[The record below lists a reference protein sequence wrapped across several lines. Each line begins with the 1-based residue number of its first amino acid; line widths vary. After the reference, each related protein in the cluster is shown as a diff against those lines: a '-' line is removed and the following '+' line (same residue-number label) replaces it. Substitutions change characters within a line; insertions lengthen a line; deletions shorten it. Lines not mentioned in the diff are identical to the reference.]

1 METSLKLYAYVLE
14 CVENKYYVG
23 IAYNLEKRILQHIL
37 SGKRSA
43 IFTKIYKPIKCIAT
57 YDLNTE
63 SKDEAELFENLLT
76 VHYAKKYGYENV
88 AGGKF
93 CVRDMLQR
101 RRSIEKF
108 VELDEILI
116 QKKKYKISE
125 INLFQKITEIEFE
138 LKDEKLL
145 KNKIELNN
153 FEPYD
158 FYLIS
163 NLTTHIQPL
172 KKRLLIILS
181 LIYKTKVGR
190 MVKIKMSCIHRSS
203 MTISIP
209 TKRKNK
215 FVEYPI
221 QQELLA
227 SIEEYYRNE
236 NDKPIDYLFPSKWD
250 KQQRMGITD
259 EYSIIEE
266 IEKKIPNKLI
276 LGNITENKI

>member
-1 METSLKLYAYVLE
+1 MKLYAYVLE
-14 CVENKYYVG
+14 CVESKYYIG
-23 IAYNLEKRILQHIL
+23 IAYNLEKRILQHF
-37 SGKRSA
+37 SGAKRSA
-43 IFTKIYKPIKCIAT
+43 IFTKIYQPIKCVAT
-57 YDLNTE
+57 YDLNTK
-63 SKDEAELFENLLT
+63 SKDEAELLENLLT
-76 VHYAKKYGYENV
+76 IYYAKKYGYENV
-88 AGGKF
+88 AGGNF

-101 RRSIEKF
+101 KRSIENCIKS
-108 VELDEILI
+108 DEIFI

-125 INLFQKITEIEFE
+125 INLFQKITEIELE
-138 LKDEKLL
+138 LKDETLL
-145 KNKIELNN
+145 KNKIESNI

-158 FYLIS
+158 FNFIS

-172 KKRLLIILS
+172 KKRLLIIFS

-190 MVKIKMSCIHRSS
+190 MAKIKMSCIHRSS

-215 FVEYPI
+215 FIEYPI

-227 SIEEYYRNE
+227 LIEEYYRNE

-266 IEKKIPNKLI
+266 IKKSFL
-276 LGNITENKI
+276 LV

>member
-1 METSLKLYAYVLE
+1 M
-14 CVENKYYVG
+14 
-23 IAYNLEKRILQHIL
+23 
-37 SGKRSA
+37 
-43 IFTKIYKPIKCIAT
+43 
-57 YDLNTE
+57 
-63 SKDEAELFENLLT
+63 
-76 VHYAKKYGYENV
+76 
-88 AGGKF
+88 
-93 CVRDMLQR
+93 
-101 RRSIEKF
+101 
-108 VELDEILI
+108 
-116 QKKKYKISE
+116 
-125 INLFQKITEIEFE
+125 FQKITEIEFE
-138 LKDEKLL
+138 LKDVTLL
-145 KNKIELNN
+145 KNKIESNN

-158 FYLIS
+158 FYFVS

-181 LIYKTKVGR
+181 LIYKAKVGR

-227 SIEEYYRNE
+227 LIEEYYRNE

-266 IEKKIPNKLI
+266 IEKSFL
-276 LGNITENKI
+276 LV